1 MMAARCH
8 FQESA
13 MGILDKVGEV
23 VGAVAAVEAL
33 EKVDPDAGMLA
44 KAAAAVVGFEGTG
57 KLESALEKKYD
68 ETVQEAGNAQP
79 ADSTDSQA

>member
-1 MMAARCH
+1 
-8 FQESA
+8 

-44 KAAAAVVGFEGTG
+44 NAAAAVAGFEGAG
-57 KLESALEKKYD
+57 KVESMLEKKDD
-68 ETVQEAGNAQP
+68 ETKQDVGDTQASS
-79 ADSTDSQA
+79 STDASQA

>member
-1 MMAARCH
+1 
-8 FQESA
+8 

-44 KAAAAVVGFEGTG
+44 KAAAAVAGFEGAG
-57 KLESALEKKYD
+57 KVESMLEKKDD
-68 ETVQEAGNAQP
+68 ETKQDADDNEASN
-79 ADSTDSQA
+79 STGASQA

>member
-1 MMAARCH
+1 
-8 FQESA
+8 

-44 KAAAAVVGFEGTG
+44 KAAAAVAGFEGAG
-57 KLESALEKKYD
+57 KVESMLEKKDD
-68 ETVQEAGNAQP
+68 ETKQD
-79 ADSTDSQA
+79 ADDTQASSSTDASQA

>member
-1 MMAARCH
+1 
-8 FQESA
+8 

-44 KAAAAVVGFEGTG
+44 KAAAAVAGFEGAG
-57 KLESALEKKYD
+57 KLESALEKKDD
-68 ETVQEAGNAQP
+68 ETVQEAGNTQP